1 MNRPDVE
8 RIRKLL
14 QSKEVQDRVQERMQ
28 DARSKATVTISRA
41 AGLFGFSETQLREW
55 ERRGLL
61 KVDRPALSSDSKTST
76 GHRQYSPDELDKLAL
91 IRELMDQNYG
101 LQEIPQDIDAIWKQV
116 LSEQKAQVATTD
128 VQGGRH
134 MHTVER
140 MPIDKRVE
148 GMDQEVF
155 WRYFVSQALRLS
167 LLLICE
173 DVPDTIAGL
182 LLPLRKNS
190 AYDTIN
196 DTGDLPKIGS
206 TLVGWLGQNQA
217 FYSFLDDAPSFE
229 FPSDFRIELQRIL
242 IGEVDQYSPLI
253 IVQRKTRPLFLS
265 SAVVETIRRLLE
277 LVYEHLE
284 TWQKYFDYGMRDWA
298 YQVTDFT
305 ANPNVTDKVLDN
317 LTDMVIALGGKT
329 SDGRNRWNF
338 AALLLPQDTSLPL
351 QQRNLT
357 VRARSKQA
365 PPHVSTVVLSVR
377 QPGITFRAY
386 QSGHTIYRP
395 HLTYQDPLL
404 AFGTMEQSTRSAL
417 AIPIAGADGLSIAAL
432 YIASNEANAFSEA
445 DQRALRF
452 ITTMIE
458 ELLSTYRSRQQVG
471 RKLTNLVNDP
481 GLVDTSFRRF
491 LSEEQ
496 FINDLEGLLS
506 EIHSRDE
513 IEQESEEVVSFIA
526 VDIDD
531 QSSLAV
537 KYGDQVARN
546 LSREVGLRLQGEVNL
561 LSDPQLRRLYHVN
574 ADRYYLFLRGMKLDD
589 ARNKARSLHQ
599 VLTGEYRIVARNI
612 VTGTPVLPAGLLE
625 LPRVTVRLGV
635 SSYEFKKLKEILARY
650 DQVNAIAQARS
661 LLMQN
666 FEIQLTNGQ
675 REGGNVVISWDN
687 EIWGYKIFPP
697 LIQSE

>member
-1 MNRPDVE
+1 MDQPDVE
-8 RIRKLL
+8 RVRKYL
-14 QSKEVQDRVQERMQ
+14 QSKEVQDRIQKRMQ

-41 AGLFGFSETQLREW
+41 ATLFGFSENRLREW

-61 KVDRPALSSDSKTST
+61 KVDRPAITADSKTST
-76 GHRQYSPDELDKLAL
+76 GHRQYSPEELDKLAL

-101 LQEIPQDIDAIWKQV
+101 LHEIPQNIDAIWKEI
-116 LSEQKAQVATTD
+116 LSEQQAQTITTD
-128 VQGGRH
+128 AQDGRRV
-134 MHTVER
+134 HTVEHLP
-140 MPIDKRVE
+140 MDKRVDS
-148 GMDQEVF
+148 MDQEVF

-173 DVPDTIAGL
+173 DAPDTIASL
-182 LLPLRKNS
+182 LLPLRKSS
-190 AYDTIN
+190 AYDAIN
-196 DTGDLPKIGS
+196 DTGDLPKIGP

-217 FYSFLDDAPSFE
+217 FYAFLDDAPSFE
-229 FPSDFRIELQRIL
+229 FPSDFRIEPERIL
-242 IGEVDQYSPLI
+242 IGEADHYSPLI

-265 SAVVETIRRLLE
+265 SAVVETIRHLLE

-284 TWQKYFDYGMRDWA
+284 IWEKYFDYGMRDWA

-305 ANPNVTDKVLDN
+305 ASPNVTDKVLDN
-317 LTDMVIALGGKT
+317 LTDMVIALGGKP

-338 AALLLPQDTSLPL
+338 AALLLPQDASLPL

-386 QSGHTIYRP
+386 QSGHALYRP
-395 HLTYQDPLL
+395 QITYQDPLL
-404 AFGTMEQSTRSAL
+404 AFGTMEQSTRSAI
-417 AIPIAGADGLSIAAL
+417 AIPISGEDGLSVAAL

-458 ELLSTYRSRQQVG
+458 ELLFTYEARQQVG
-471 RKLTNLVNDP
+471 RKLSNLVTNP
-481 GLVDTSFRRF
+481 GLVDMSFRRF
-491 LSEEQ
+491 LSEEE
-496 FINDLEGLLS
+496 FIDDLEGLLS

-546 LSREVGLRLQGEVNL
+546 LSREVGLLLQGEVNL

-599 VLTGEYRIVARNI
+599 ALLTGEYRVVARHI
-612 VTGTPVLPAGLLE
+612 VTGGPVLPARLLE

-635 SSYEFKKLKEILARY
+635 SSYEFKKLNEILGRY
-650 DQVNAIAQARS
+650 DKVNAIAQTRN
-661 LLMQN
+661 LLMRN
-666 FEIQLTNGQ
+666 FDVQLDKGQ
-675 REGGNVVISWDN
+675 REGGNCIISWDN
-687 EIWGYKIFPP
+687 EGWTWKHLSP
-697 LIQSE
+697 